1 MRDHSTLVSAQKQFH
16 HESVSLDTRT
26 GSVNISGSRVDLMSW
41 NSALE
46 QIMDAAVTD
55 QKPALAV
62 ASANL
67 DHLYHFGPGGAAY
80 GRAMVDNDRVRWL
93 NLIDGAP
100 IAACVRRLTG
110 QDWPRLAGSDLLLPI
125 LWNAAQFNLRVG
137 FLGGTEDSLARLRTR
152 VADKIPTLNLA
163 GTWSPSRQQITSPL
177 QSTRLAKEIRTHDV
191 QILVVGLGKPR
202 QEMWIQRN
210 GAATGAR
217 VLLAF
222 GASADFLAGTANRAP
237 VWVQSAGLEWS
248 YRLAKEPRRLWR
260 RYLLQGP
267 PAYAQLRRA
276 RPDEIGVAG
285 GR

>member
-1 MRDHSTLVSAQKQFH
+1 MDDISILDPARKLSDAGAA
-16 HESVSLDTRT
+16 SVDAHARSINL
-26 GSVNISGSRVDLMSW
+26 SGNRVDLMTW
-41 NSALE
+41 NSALQE
-46 QIMDAAVTD
+46 VMDAALSNR
-55 QKPALAV
+55 KPALAV

-80 GRAMVDNDRVRWL
+80 GRAMVDNDRLRWL

-100 IAACVRRLTG
+100 IAACVRRMSG

-125 LWNAAQFNLRVG
+125 LVNAARSNLRVG
-137 FLGGTEDSLARLRTR
+137 ILGGTEESLARLRAR
-152 VADKIPTLNLA
+152 VATQIPTLDLA
-163 GTWSPSRQQITSPL
+163 GTWSPIRQQISSPL
-177 QSTRLAKEIRTHDV
+177 QSTHLAKAIRAQGV

-202 QEMWIQRN
+202 QEMWIQRH
-210 GAATGAR
+210 GATTGAG

-276 RPDEIGVAG
+276 RPDEVGAAAG
-285 GR
+285 R